1 MRLVRP
7 LLLTLTA
14 SAGLVALIAWSTNA
28 ARFNTANEDT
38 DALLSALFE
47 ADDQLEAANQSPNGA
62 NGTKQKQQTIQRFSA
77 IAPAVPPPIESVD
90 PQVRIALLS
99 QRPLTQVSTQ
109 GRALCRRQGGTPVA
123 PGVLNGMLAKS
134 VTGLVSCG
142 GPGESVLVNGR
153 PYEGTIHLLNRG
165 QGWLAINQ
173 INLERY
179 VASVVGAEMPS
190 HWNGEALKAQ
200 AVAARSY
207 GLVHMLRP
215 ADRDWNLGDTTRWQA
230 YAGRNSS
237 TESTIQA
244 TAATRG
250 LVLSFKG
257 GLVESLYAATQEISD
272 EAHGHLGASMSQHG
286 AQKLAQR
293 GLRFNEILGRY
304 YSGASLARIKTDG

>member
-14 SAGLVALIAWSTNA
+14 SAGLVALIAWSTSA
-28 ARFNTANEDT
+28 ARFHTASKDT
-38 DALLSALFE
+38 EALLSALFDDE
-47 ADDQLEAANQSPNGA
+47 AQLDSEEQPLQAP
-62 NGTKQKQQTIQRFSA
+62 QRAEEQRVDPSA
-77 IAPAVPPPIESVD
+77 GSVPALPAPSESVD

-99 QRPLTQVSTQ
+99 QRPLRKVSTQ
-109 GRALCRRQGGTPVA
+109 DGADCRTQGGTPIQ
-123 PGVLNGMLAKS
+123 PGVLNGMLIQAT
-134 VTGLVSCG
+134 TGLVSCG
-142 GPGESVLVNGR
+142 STGGSVLVNGR
-153 PYEGTIHLLNRG
+153 AYEGTIHLLNRG
-165 QGWLAINQ
+165 KGWLAINQ

-215 ADRDWNLGDTTRWQA
+215 ASNDWNLGDTTRWQA
-230 YAGRNSS
+230 YAGRTSS
-237 TESTIQA
+237 SSSTIQA
-244 TAATRG
+244 TEATRG

-257 GLVESLYAATQEISD
+257 GLVESLYASTQEISD

-286 AQKLAQR
+286 AQELAQQ

-304 YSGASLARIKTDG
+304 YAGASLARIKSDG

>member
-1 MRLVRP
+1 MHLGKP

-14 SAGLVALIAWSTNA
+14 SAGLSALIVWFTHLGSGNS
-28 ARFNTANEDT
+28 ANQDT

-47 ADDQLEAANQSPNGA
+47 ADERNGHSAPATSHRDPDQPSGA
-62 NGTKQKQQTIQRFSA
+62 V
-77 IAPAVPPPIESVD
+77 PAVPPPITTAD

-99 QRPLTQVSTQ
+99 QRPLLRVSTA
-109 GRALCRRQGGTPVA
+109 GGAGCRLQGGNPVE
-123 PGVLNGMLAKS
+123 PGALQAMLAGS
-134 VTGLVSCG
+134 TTGLVSCG
-142 GPGESVLVNGR
+142 GNGGHVVVNGR
-153 PYEGTIHLLNRG
+153 AYAGTMHLLNRG

-173 INLERY
+173 LSLENY

-207 GLVHMLRP
+207 ALVHMLRP

-230 YAGRNSS
+230 YSGRTS
-237 TESTIQA
+237 TTRSTVL
-244 TAATRG
+244 AAETTRG
-250 LVLSFKG
+250 IVLSFKG

-286 AQKLAQR
+286 AQRLANR
-293 GLRFNEILGRY
+293 GLLFNEILGRY
-304 YSGASLARIKTDG
+304 YSGASLARIRTDGQ

>member
-7 LLLTLTA
+7 LLLTLMA
-14 SAGLVALIAWSTNA
+14 SAGLTALIVWSSGTG
-28 ARFNTANEDT
+28 RVHT
-38 DALLSALFE
+38 DSQDAELLLSTLFDAE
-47 ADDQLEAANQSPNGA
+47 TQSNNDGHELPTA
-62 NGTKQKQQTIQRFSA
+62 SA
-77 IAPAVPPPIESVD
+77 PEVPAPSESPD
-90 PQVRIALLS
+90 PQLRVALLS
-99 QRPLTQVSTQ
+99 QRPLRQISTQ
-109 GRALCRRQGGTPVA
+109 GGAGCRKQGGIPVP
-123 PGVLNGMLAKS
+123 PGLVNGMLTEVS
-134 VTGLVSCG
+134 TGLVSCG
-142 GPGESVLVNGR
+142 GTSGAVLVNGR
-153 PYEGTIHLLNRG
+153 AYEGTIHLLNRG

-230 YAGRNSS
+230 YSGRTSSNS
-237 TESTIQA
+237 STIQA
-244 TAATRG
+244 TEATRG

-286 AQKLAQR
+286 AQELAQQ

-304 YSGASLARIKTDG
+304 YAGASLARIKSDG